1 MVEILAIALRRHF
14 DGKPNLHSS
23 GVRYVFGTGRGQAK
37 HLGELLV
44 YGLSQSWGLSGV
56 LMLTIVMTLLVVF
69 ALHYAS
75 SRTTK

>member
-1 MVEILAIALRRHF
+1 MGSQSF
-14 DGKPNLHSS
+14 NSS
-23 GVRYVFGTGRGQAK
+23 GVRCVFGTGRGQAK

-75 SRTTK
+75 SRATK